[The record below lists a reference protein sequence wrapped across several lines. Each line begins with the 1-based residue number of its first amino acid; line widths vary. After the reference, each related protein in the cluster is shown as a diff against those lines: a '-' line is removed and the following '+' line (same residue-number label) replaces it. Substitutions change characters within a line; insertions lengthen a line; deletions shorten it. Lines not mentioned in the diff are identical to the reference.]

1 MLRTREHY
9 RFLMILQPRLVGRAF
24 VLVLVAMMLGV
35 PDARA
40 QVRADPGVVIG
51 NRIAVRVNVTLADEE
66 TPYYPVRGLTLAFTR
81 GASDTVRGRTDEAG
95 VVTVLLPPGEYTV
108 SAPISFPFKGTWYTW
123 TIPVSV
129 KADMPAVDLNR
140 ANARVDRA
148 GSRIVR
154 APAPA
159 RVQSSGELAPT
170 GASRT
175 SSGGAVPWLSMEV
188 GGEGGVTRFGEDT
201 GSDAG
206 YGGSGSFVGGLGPV
220 ALALGYRYTRIRYGG
235 DVDPGS
241 MRGGTVELRY
251 HLRPGAAPVR
261 PYLGALAGVGRWYD
275 SESLSD
281 ESATMRMFGGT
292 VGVQF
297 GLATSVRLH
306 LAGTAAGTNIR
317 MSSQSSSNGLFA
329 TANLGLT
336 FDIFSPAR

>member
-1 MLRTREHY
+1 
-9 RFLMILQPRLVGRAF
+9 MISQGSYGRRGCS
-24 VLVLVAMMLGV
+24 LVLLALTLVA
-35 PDARA
+35 PAASA

-66 TPYYPVRGLTLAFTR
+66 TPYYPVRGLTIAFTR
-81 GASDTVRGRTDEAG
+81 PASDTVTGRTDEAG
-95 VVTVLLPPGEYTV
+95 VVTVLLPPGNYTIA
-108 SAPISFPFKGTWYTW
+108 APSPFPFKGTWYTW
-123 TIPVSV
+123 SVPVSV
-129 KADMPAVDLNR
+129 KPDMPAVEFNR

-148 GSRIVR
+148 GSRVVR
-154 APAPA
+154 APAS
-159 RVQSSGELAPT
+159 RVQSGGDVAAAD
-170 GASRT
+170 ASRAS
-175 SSGGAVPWLSMEV
+175 SSGTIRWLSMEV
-188 GGEGGVTRFGEDT
+188 GGEGGVTRFGEDN

-206 YGGSGSFVGGLGPV
+206 YGGSGAFVGGLGPV
-220 ALALGYRYTRIRYGG
+220 ALALGYRYTRISYGG

-275 SESLSD
+275 SGSLTD

-306 LAGTAAGTNIR
+306 LSATAAGTNIKV
-317 MSSQSSSNGLFA
+317 SSSSSSNGLFA
-329 TANLGLT
+329 TGNLGLT

>member
-1 MLRTREHY
+1 MT
-9 RFLMILQPRLVGRAF
+9 
-24 VLVLVAMMLGV
+24 LGA
-35 PDARA
+35 PSARA

-51 NRIAVRVNVTLADEE
+51 NRVAVRVNVTLADDE

-81 GASDTVRGRTDEAG
+81 NAADTVRGRTDEAG
-95 VVTVLLPPGEYTV
+95 VVTVLLTPGDYTV
-108 SAPISFPFKGTWYTW
+108 TAPTAFPFKGTWYTW
-123 TIPVSV
+123 SVPVSV
-129 KADMPAVDLNR
+129 KPDMPALDLNR
-140 ANARVDRA
+140 TNARVDRG
-148 GSRIVR
+148 GSRVAR
-154 APAPA
+154 APAS
-159 RVQSSGELAPT
+159 RVQSAGDVAPPD
-170 GASRT
+170 GSRT
-175 SSGGAVPWLSMEV
+175 SSGGAIPWLSMEV
-188 GGEGGVTRFGEDT
+188 GGEGGVTRFGEDN

-235 DVDPGS
+235 DLDPGS

-251 HLRPGAAPVR
+251 HLRPGVAPVR

-275 SESLSD
+275 SESASD

-306 LAGTAAGTNIR
+306 VSATAAGTSIG
-317 MSSQSSSNGLFA
+317 SSSSTNNNGLFA
-329 TANLGLT
+329 TGNLGLT